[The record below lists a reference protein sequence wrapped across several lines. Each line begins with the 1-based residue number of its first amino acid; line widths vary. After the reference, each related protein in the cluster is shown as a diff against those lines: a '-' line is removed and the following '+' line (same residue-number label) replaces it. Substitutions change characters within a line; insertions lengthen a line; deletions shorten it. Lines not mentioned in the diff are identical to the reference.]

1 MMGVFDR
8 KKYLK
13 KFTVNEDNMG
23 NKYSKAS
30 VTGFF
35 LIMLSVLIGQFFIFN
50 DAMFHVLGRDFLDQ

>member
-1 MMGVFDR
+1 
-8 KKYLK
+8 
-13 KFTVNEDNMG
+13 MG

-50 DAMFHVLGRDFLDQ
+50 DAMFHVCGQREALDQ